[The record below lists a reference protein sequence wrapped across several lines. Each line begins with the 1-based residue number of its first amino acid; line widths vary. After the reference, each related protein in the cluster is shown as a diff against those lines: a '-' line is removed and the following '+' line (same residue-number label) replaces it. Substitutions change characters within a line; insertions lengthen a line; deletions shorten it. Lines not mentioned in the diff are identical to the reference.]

1 MKVSYPTD
9 DVINIDHPFGNS
21 LQKGFFPIGF
31 YHCWHGGVHIE
42 GKGKAIKA
50 IADGKVIAFRY
61 NKEEI
66 KVGTKD
72 GKPITLSNNFVLMR
86 HDYISGSHTLTFYSL
101 YYHLYFGEETKAEEK
116 PAPPQEEKQKE
127 KKYKAVPAINGGYKL
142 SGIWS
147 VDKTVFFPTL
157 TTLNI
162 KEEKEDYYVVSGKD
176 INSIHQTEV
185 HIPKTYG
192 NEKKPTIDKDKV
204 KWTNIAYKGQ
214 KGILLYYTEG
224 ESKIARK
231 AIAIN
236 SDIIVKDEKDS
247 NWIEILYEGQSCFL
261 KKTELENRKLK
272 EEEVE
277 VLPSTPK
284 KTAPKKNN
292 NFPPFLQNQKLIDEV
307 QTCDIAVS
315 AGELIGYVGKQGIY
329 NQPDYYAA
337 HLEVFTPGNYNKV
350 NEKGEIID
358 RMGMYQFI
366 HNIKNDKYIEGAGQ
380 KRYFELKK
388 GTVLKPYLKV
398 SSEDYKGVIITIDNK
413 DPKKKTKDYTLV
425 TPTQIVE
432 ELPENSYIPSIGKR
446 NGKNFHYRDIVTKNR
461 KSFWVRNN
469 YIEKVPRKWE
479 KNKVDYKLKMDTP
492 CLYLTNPDE
501 EKEYRNNEQQKRFCE
516 FKDILS
522 QMVLVDKSKCKEVT
536 YEGKR
541 WLYVKSYYYQQNK
554 IIYNYGWI
562 EHPKEE
568 ELFSAHCWNKFGFTR
583 QDAEDH
589 RIYPIEG
596 VNHYGGTSEFIKK
609 MIRLI
614 DENGDRI
621 IDNKELRAKYN
632 SPDTYH
638 ILSKMVCKH
647 QSEWSYSWERIK
659 EDAKAFFKYHY
670 PNYSSSQIQQ
680 SLDRTEKV
688 FNATYT
694 FWKELK
700 SKGIFHTDTFW
711 YFEPFAWVT
720 QMKKILGDGTLC
732 PYCGKIHISLSQK
745 IAFSH
750 QVGQD
755 DCKKRCDIIIAK
767 LNIESEGAI
776 GERLFSG
783 RKAFYQLALENEN
796 NTALIFDENNV
807 SAGIEYLNLSLDKGL
822 PVVVGVN
829 HTFFKDKTKNKKIN
843 ELTTDHFV
851 VIVGRGCNNGRI
863 YYNFWDVGTQHGKV
877 NDYKF
882 YFDENNHLYCPS
894 DFRKRKTHITQI
906 RRNKDKVTKEY
917 IKLK

>member
-21 LQKGFFPIGF
+21 LQNGFFPIGF

-127 KKYKAVPAINGGYKL
+127 KKYKAEPIANGGYKL

-147 VDKTVFFPTL
+147 IDETVFFPTL

-176 INSIHQTEV
+176 INSIYQTEV

-192 NEKKPTIDKDKV
+192 NEKKPTIDKGKV

-236 SDIIVKDEKDS
+236 SDITVKKDS
-247 NWIEILYEGQSCFL
+247 DPNWIEILYEGQSCFL
-261 KKTELENRKLK
+261 KKTELKNGKLK
-272 EEEVE
+272 EEVVE

-292 NFPPFLQNQKLIDEV
+292 NFPPFLQNQKLIDGV

-350 NEKGEIID
+350 NEKGKIID

-380 KRYFELKK
+380 KHFFELKK

-398 SSEDYKGVIITIDNK
+398 PSEDYKGVIVTIDNK

-492 CLYLTNPDE
+492 YLYLTNPDE

-541 WLYVKSYYYQQNK
+541 WLYVKSYYYQQDK

-614 DENGDRI
+614 DENGDKI

-659 EDAKAFFKYHY
+659 EDAKAYFKYHY
-670 PNYSSSQIQQ
+670 PNYSSSQIQE
-680 SLDRTEKV
+680 SLNRTEKV

-694 FWKELK
+694 FWGELK
-700 SKGIFHTDTFW
+700 DKLSGQDKTFFKEGIFW

-720 QMKKILGDGTLC
+720 QMKNVLIPDIDLRAEGKWISQFDTMYGGTGCYYASHLILQNYG
-732 PYCGKIHISLSQK
+732 LSEKSAPNDSSKFQ
-745 IAFSH
+745 IATEDRSSDNTTNSSIYLKFNSE
-750 QVGQD
+750 
-755 DCKKRCDIIIAK
+755 IARQSIDYINSQ
-767 LNIESEGAI
+767 LEEGW
-776 GERLFSG
+776 
-783 RKAFYQLALENEN
+783 
-796 NTALIFDENNV
+796 
-807 SAGIEYLNLSLDKGL
+807 
-822 PVVVGVN
+822 PVLVGVD
-829 HTFFKDKTKNKKIN
+829 HTFDYKLKIN
-843 ELTTDHFV
+843 GVYRNINEGTTDHFI
-851 VIVGRGCNNGRI
+851 VIVGRKSIGSNLYYI
-863 YYNFWDVGTQHGKV
+863 YYEVGTHNKEKG
-877 NDYKF
+877 
-882 YFDENNHLYCPS
+882 ES
-894 DFRKRKTHITQI
+894 DDNKLLLGDDFSLRREMKNKTYIVTQV
-906 RRNKDKVTKEY
+906 RRNKKK
-917 IKLK
+917 